1 MDERVDP
8 KEAEARQ
15 EPGLRETHVVPRPRL
30 RGRVILGLL
39 VLAVGAGLYW
49 WTHHAAPSGGAGRHA
64 QAGQTPVQP
73 VGAATI
79 GKGDVRVIINALG
92 TVTSLDTVTVFT
104 QINGQL
110 VEVGFKEG
118 QTVKKGDFLA
128 QIDPRPYQV
137 ALEQA
142 QGTLVQ
148 QQGLLAQAKSDL
160 LRYETLGRQNSIAQQ
175 QVSDQ
180 RFLVQQ
186 YTGTVK
192 ADQAA
197 VDNAKLNLV
206 YCHITSPID
215 GVVGLRLV
223 DPGNF
228 IQTSSTTGIVVIT
241 QMQPISVLFSVPQQ
255 DVPEIIQQMRSDPP
269 LSVAAY
275 DQANVNLLA
284 TGKLATLNNQ
294 IDTTTGTLSMRAI
307 FDNPDERLYPNEFVN
322 ARLLVKTLKDVVR
335 VPVPAV
341 QHGAPG
347 AFVWVIGANNTVSA
361 QPVKLGPT
369 DNGYEEVLSGL
380 QPGQRVVTDGTD
392 RLAAGVRVTEPAQNQ
407 AAGSS
412 AGAQPVRTHRRRTT
426 ARPPAQSPSQP
437 AAQSPSRPAAQSPSP
452 PAAQSPK

>member
-8 KEAEARQ
+8 KETEARQ
-15 EPGLRETHVVPRPRL
+15 EPQLRETPVVPRSRL
-30 RGRVILGLL
+30 RGRIILALL
-39 VLAVGAGLYW
+39 VVAAIGGIYW
-49 WTHHAAPSGGAGRHA
+49 WMHHAAPSGGAGRHA
-64 QAGQTPVQP
+64 RVGQTPPQP

-79 GKGDVRVIINALG
+79 GKGDIRVILNALG

-110 VEVGFKEG
+110 VKVGFKEG
-118 QTVKKGDFLA
+118 QTVKKDDFLA

-142 QGTLVQ
+142 QGQLAQ

-160 LRYETLGRQNSIAQQ
+160 QRYETLERKNSIAQQ
-175 QVSDQ
+175 TVSDQ

-186 YTGTVK
+186 YTGAVQT
-192 ADQAA
+192 DQAA
-197 VDNAKLNLV
+197 VDNAKLNLI

-215 GVVGLRLV
+215 GQIGLRLV

-228 IQTSSTTGIVVIT
+228 IQTSNATGIVVIT
-241 QMQPISVLFSVPQQ
+241 QMQPISVLFSLPQQ
-255 DVPEIIQQMRSDPP
+255 DVPDIIQQMRSGAT

-284 TGKLATLNNQ
+284 TGKLATLSNQ

-322 ARLLVKTLKDVVR
+322 ARLLLKTLKDVVR

-347 AFVWVIGANNTVSA
+347 TFVYVIGPNNTVSVR
-361 QPVKLGPT
+361 PVKLGPT
-369 DNGYEEVLSGL
+369 DNGYDEVLSGL
-380 QPGQRVVTDGTD
+380 QPGQLVVTDGTD
-392 RLAAGVRVTEPAQNQ
+392 RLAAGVTVTIPGQNQ
-407 AAGSS
+407 AAG
-412 AGAQPVRTHRRRTT
+412 TT
-426 ARPPAQSPSQP
+426 AGGQTGKRARTGQRRH
-437 AAQSPSRPAAQSPSP
+437 RPAAQSP
-452 PAAQSPK
+452 Q

>member
-15 EPGLRETHVVPRPRL
+15 EPRLRETPVVPRSRL
-30 RGRVILGLL
+30 RGRIIAAL
-39 VLAVGAGLYW
+39 VVAAIGGIYW
-49 WTHHAAPSGGAGRHA
+49 WTHHAAPAGGAGRHA
-64 QAGQTPVQP
+64 RAGQTPPQS

-79 GKGDVRVIINALG
+79 GKGDIRVILNALG
-92 TVTSLDTVTVFT
+92 TVTSLDTVTVLT

-110 VEVGFKEG
+110 VKVGFKEG
-118 QTVKKGDFLA
+118 QTVKKDDFLA

-142 QGTLVQ
+142 QGNLVQ

-160 LRYETLGRQNSIAQQ
+160 LRYETLERKNSIAQQ

-192 ADQAA
+192 SDQAA
-197 VDNAKLNLV
+197 VDNAKLNLI

-215 GVVGLRLV
+215 GQVGLRLV

-228 IQTSSTTGIVVIT
+228 IQTSNTTGIAVIT
-241 QMQPISVLFSVPQQ
+241 EMQPISVLFSLPQQ
-255 DVPEIIQQMRSDPP
+255 DVPDIIQQIRSGAT

-284 TGKLATLNNQ
+284 TGKLATLSNQ
-294 IDTTTGTLSMRAI
+294 IDTTTGTLTMRAI

-322 ARLLVKTLKDVVR
+322 ARLLLKTLKDVVR

-347 AFVWVIGANNTVSA
+347 TFVYVIGPNNTVSV

-369 DNGYEEVLSGL
+369 DNGYQQVLSGL

-392 RLAAGVRVTEPAQNQ
+392 RLAAGVKVTVPAQNQ
-407 AAGSS
+407 AAGTA
-412 AGAQPVRTHRRRTT
+412 AGGQPGKAARTGQRR
-426 ARPPAQSPSQP
+426 A
-437 AAQSPSRPAAQSPSP
+437 RPAAQSP
-452 PAAQSPK
+452 Q

>member
-15 EPGLRETHVVPRPRL
+15 EPRLRETPVVPRSRL
-30 RGRVILGLL
+30 RGRIILALV
-39 VLAVGAGLYW
+39 VLAAIGGLYW
-49 WTHHAAPSGGAGRHA
+49 WMHHAGPAGGAGRHA
-64 QAGQTPVQP
+64 RLGQTPPQP

-79 GKGDVRVIINALG
+79 GKGDIRVILNALG
-92 TVTSLDTVTVFT
+92 TVTSLDTVTVQT

-110 VEVGFKEG
+110 VKVGFKEG
-118 QTVKKGDFLA
+118 QTVKKDDFLA
-128 QIDPRPYQV
+128 QIDPRPYEV

-142 QGTLVQ
+142 QGALVQ
-148 QQGLLAQAKSDL
+148 QQGLLEQAKSDL
-160 LRYETLGRQNSIAQQ
+160 LRYETLERKNSIAQQ

-192 ADQAA
+192 SDQAA
-197 VDNAKLNLV
+197 VDNAKLNLI

-215 GVVGLRLV
+215 GQVGLRLV
-223 DPGNF
+223 DQGNF
-228 IQTSSTTGIVVIT
+228 IQTTSATGIVVIT
-241 QMQPISVLFSVPQQ
+241 QMQPISVLFSLPQQ
-255 DVPEIIQQMRSDPP
+255 DVPDIIQQIRSGAT

-284 TGKLATLNNQ
+284 TGKLGPLSNQ

-322 ARLLVKTLKDVVR
+322 ARLLLKTLKDVVR

-347 AFVWVIGANNTVSA
+347 TFVYVIGPNNTVSVR
-361 QPVKLGPT
+361 PVKLGPT
-369 DNGYEEVLSGL
+369 DNGYDQVLSGL

-392 RLAAGVRVTEPAQNQ
+392 RLAAGVKVTVPAPNQ
-407 AAGSS
+407 AAGTA
-412 AGAQPVRTHRRRTT
+412 AGAQTGQRARTGQRR
-426 ARPPAQSPSQP
+426 A
-437 AAQSPSRPAAQSPSP
+437 RPAAQSP
-452 PAAQSPK
+452 Q